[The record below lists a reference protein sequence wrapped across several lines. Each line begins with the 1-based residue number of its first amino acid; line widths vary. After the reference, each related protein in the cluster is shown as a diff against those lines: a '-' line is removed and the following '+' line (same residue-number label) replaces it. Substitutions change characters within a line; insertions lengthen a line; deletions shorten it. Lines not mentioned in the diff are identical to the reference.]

1 MSLQAIHDWTNTH
14 SEQEVREL
22 LESNPSFVFFKPQSF
37 VPVRGASAVP
47 LVAKASVASDKTLIP
62 PGTALLAEVPVLDS
76 NGKFTGRYEM
86 RMMVA
91 LDVGAQ
97 LKGTIS
103 IFIMEQG
110 TKRAKWQAFI
120 TIMVVYGY

>member
-1 MSLQAIHDWTNTH
+1 M
-14 SEQEVREL
+14 
-22 LESNPSFVFFKPQSF
+22 
-37 VPVRGASAVP
+37 P